1 MTESTMNEIESLYYS
16 YLSLGQ
22 YDDLAGSMVLFSLI
36 MVAAVMLFYIIII
49 DGDTESKN
57 AESYFNRVKMLC
69 AIGISLFI
77 LSAVACLYFSS
88 ARSFTRVE
96 IEKQCVKVDST
107 ICEKLFK
114 K

>member
-1 MTESTMNEIESLYYS
+1 MNEIESLYYS

-36 MVAAVMLFYIIII
+36 MIAAVMLFYIIII

-57 AESYFNRVKMLC
+57 AEVYFKRAKMLC
-69 AIGISLFI
+69 AIGIGLFI

-88 ARSFTRVE
+88 ARSFTKVE
-96 IEKQCVKVDST
+96 IEKQCIKSDSV
-107 ICEKLFK
+107 ICSELSK